1 MLDPQFPE
9 AGEVCVKNVMLV
21 GLGGFVGSVFRYL
34 VAIAIPFT
42 AGGFPYATLAV
53 NLVGSFIIGFVS
65 ELAISTTMISPETRL
80 LLTTGFCG
88 GLTTFS
94 TAMYETMALGRDAQA
109 LYAGLYV
116 AGSLLGGLLFIFSG
130 TLCAK
135 LWQ

>member
-1 MLDPQFPE
+1 M
-9 AGEVCVKNVMLV
+9 KNVLLV
-21 GLGGFVGSVFRYL
+21 GLGGFAGSVFRYL
-34 VAIAIPFT
+34 VAVAVPFT
-42 AGGFPYATLAV
+42 AGSFPYATLMV
-53 NLVGSFIIGFVS
+53 NLIGSFVIGFVS
-65 ELAISTTMISPETRL
+65 ELALSTTLISSETRL

-94 TAMYETMALGRDAQA
+94 TAMFETTGLVRDGQA

-116 AGSLLGGLLFIFSG
+116 AGSIAGGMASIFTG

>member
-1 MLDPQFPE
+1 M
-9 AGEVCVKNVMLV
+9 KNVLLV
-21 GLGGFVGSVFRYL
+21 GVGGFAGSVFRYL
-34 VAIAIPFT
+34 VALAVPFT
-42 AGGFPYATLAV
+42 AGGFPFATLAV
-53 NLVGSFIIGFVS
+53 NLIGSFIIGFVS
-65 ELAISTTMISPETRL
+65 ELALTTAMITPEARL

-94 TAMYETMALGRDAQA
+94 TAMYETMGLGRDGQA

-116 AGSLLGGLLFIFSG
+116 AGSLFGGLACIFTG

>member
-1 MLDPQFPE
+1 M
-9 AGEVCVKNVMLV
+9 KNVLLV

-34 VAIAIPFT
+34 VALVVPFT
-42 AGGFPYATLAV
+42 ASGFPFATLGV
-53 NLVGSFIIGFVS
+53 NLLGSFIIGFVS
-65 ELAISTTMISPETRL
+65 ELALSTTLISPATRL

-94 TAMYETMALGRDAQA
+94 TAMYETMGLTRDGQA

-116 AGSLLGGLLFIFSG
+116 TGSIAGGMACIFTG

>member
-1 MLDPQFPE
+1 M
-9 AGEVCVKNVMLV
+9 KNLMLV
-21 GLGGFVGSVFRYL
+21 GLGGFAGSVFRYL
-34 VAIAIPFT
+34 VAIAVPFT

-65 ELAISTTMISPETRL
+65 ELALATTLISPEARL

-94 TAMYETMALGRDAQA
+94 TAMYETMALGRDGEA

-116 AGSLLGGLLFIFSG
+116 AASLCGGLLCIFTG

>member
-1 MLDPQFPE
+1 M
-9 AGEVCVKNVMLV
+9 KNVLIV
-21 GLGGFVGSVFRYL
+21 GLGGFAGSVFRYL
-34 VAIAIPFT
+34 VGIAVPFI

-53 NLVGSFIIGFVS
+53 NLLGSFIIGFVS
-65 ELAISTTMISPETRL
+65 ELALATTLISPETRL

-94 TAMYETMALGRDAQA
+94 TAMYETMGLGRDGQA
-109 LYAGLYV
+109 LYASLYV
-116 AGSLLGGLLFIFSG
+116 AGSLLGGLFCVVTG

>member
-1 MLDPQFPE
+1 M
-9 AGEVCVKNVMLV
+9 KNLMLV
-21 GLGGFVGSVFRYL
+21 GLGGFAGSVFRYL
-34 VAIAIPFT
+34 VALAVPFT

-65 ELAISTTMISPETRL
+65 ELALATTLISPEARL

-94 TAMYETMALGRDAQA
+94 TAMYETMALGRDGEA

-116 AGSLLGGLLFIFSG
+116 AASLCGGLFCIFTG